1 MKKSNYKKLTFFAL
15 LLSCFCQL
23 HNAFSQDLPFSE
35 NLKAYFKFDG
45 DLNSTF
51 PEISGSASAT
61 LANDRFGNA
70 NSALQFDGV
79 DDTFSFSID
88 EVLSSNFSFCFR
100 AKPES
105 TTTNIG
111 EFTSG
116 TGFLSSNPQNPLL
129 YSNNAGTSA
138 KGFGIDLG
146 TNGLSIV
153 LHGTSLYTTSLNH
166 SGSHVGWENYSF
178 VIENN
183 QGMVYKDRTL
193 LKEGLSSGSIIRS
206 SGISFGSNPSSVVGG
221 GHNFRGSLDDLY
233 IFDRTLSLSEVSSLW
248 NDSPENFASIAP
260 LSISENQAT
269 GTVVGEFNA
278 TDPDGDGMTYQLVS
292 GAGDTNNALFIL
304 ESNGTLKTAVVLDHE
319 QNPGP
324 LSVRVQVKDDYNATT
339 EGNFSVTI
347 IDTVDFT
354 IVLNGENNNGSVTG
368 AGQYDEGVSVNL
380 VATPSLGYLFNG
392 WSGDL
397 VSSDENETITV
408 SDDYNITA
416 TFAQDT
422 GDTDDDGLSN
432 YYELAIL
439 GTNPESADTD
449 GDGFSDLDE
458 NATGIDPTF
467 ANTALY
473 DFQVGRES
481 TARSE
486 GNATGYQA
494 GFAEGNASG
503 IAWVQQN
510 LSAYSLVSEA
520 DKNATDLSNYLGGIS
535 DGNISGIN
543 FVRNHPATYGLY
555 TEEEKNASDANS
567 YTTGFTDGNT
577 SGYAQ
582 GVEDGN
588 GSGINYFRNN
598 PATYG
603 LFTEEEKNA
612 SDANSYNTG
621 FTDGNTSGYAQGVS
635 DGNTSGIQ
643 LVVNSPLSYQLFTL
657 AEKEVSDAQAHE
669 LGYSDGDAAG
679 YALGLV
685 DGNQSGVQWL
695 QENSEQFGFYTKEQQ
710 TSTQETSQTEGV
722 TNAQDEVSSNG
733 LSSLTYLEY
742 VRQVSTLYLSG
753 WHHKEGMGWLWTDKQ
768 TFPFVFRKE
777 SESQPEGWLY
787 FSPLPEQASA
797 PFYDYLRKEWVGTP

>member
-1 MKKSNYKKLTFFAL
+1 VT
-15 LLSCFCQL
+15 
-23 HNAFSQDLPFSE
+23 
-35 NLKAYFKFDG
+35 
-45 DLNSTF
+45 
-51 PEISGSASAT
+51 AS
-61 LANDRFGNA
+61 LGY
-70 NSALQFDGV
+70 
-79 DDTFSFSID
+79 
-88 EVLSSNFSFCFR
+88 
-100 AKPES
+100 
-105 TTTNIG
+105 
-111 EFTSG
+111 TS
-116 TGFLSSNPQNPLL
+116 
-129 YSNNAGTSA
+129 
-138 KGFGIDLG
+138 
-146 TNGLSIV
+146 
-153 LHGTSLYTTSLNH
+153 
-166 SGSHVGWENYSF
+166 
-178 VIENN
+178 
-183 QGMVYKDRTL
+183 
-193 LKEGLSSGSIIRS
+193 
-206 SGISFGSNPSSVVGG
+206 
-221 GHNFRGSLDDLY
+221 
-233 IFDRTLSLSEVSSLW
+233 SLSEWKHYTFISDTNKAKLYINGSFIKNGLQMSNLYCGSSFTFGTTPPIPSRHYFKGQIDDLHIYDRVLLASEIPTLY
-248 NDSPENFASIAP
+248 NSAPESLNSLAS
-260 LSISENQAT
+260 LSISENQAI
-269 GTVVGEFNA
+269 GTLVGEFNA

-292 GAGDTNNALFIL
+292 GEGDTNNALFIL
-304 ESNGTLKTAVVLDHE
+304 DTNGTLKTVTILDHE
-319 QNPGP
+319 ENPGP

-354 IVLNGENNNGSVTG
+354 IVLNVENNGSVTG
-368 AGQYDEGVSVNL
+368 AGQYDEGASVNL
-380 VATPSLGYLFNG
+380 AATPSLGYLFNG

-397 VSSDENETITV
+397 VSSDANETITV

-422 GDTDDDGLSN
+422 EDTDDDGLSN

-458 NATGIDPTF
+458 NSTGLDPTV

-473 DFQVGRES
+473 DFQAGREN

-494 GFAEGNASG
+494 GLAEGNASG

-520 DKNATDLSNYLGGIS
+520 DKNATDLTNYLGGIS

-543 FVRNHPATYGLY
+543 FVRNHPATYGL
-555 TEEEKNASDANS
+555 
-567 YTTGFTDGNT
+567 
-577 SGYAQ
+577 
-582 GVEDGN
+582 
-588 GSGINYFRNN
+588 
-598 PATYG
+598 
-603 LFTEEEKNA
+603 FTEEEKNA

-621 FTDGNTSGYAQGVS
+621 FMDGNTSGYALGVEDGNESGINYFRNNPGTYGLYTEEEKNASDANSYNTGFMDGNTSGYAQGVS
-635 DGNTSGIQ
+635 VGNTSGIQ
-643 LVVNSPLSYQLFTL
+643 LVVNSPSSYQLFTL
-657 AEKEVSDAQAHE
+657 EEKEVSDAQAYA
-669 LGYSDGDAAG
+669 LGYSDGDVAG

-695 QENSEQFGFYTKEQQ
+695 QENSEQFGFYTEEQQ

>member
-61 LANDRFGNA
+61 LATDRFGNA

-166 SGSHVGWENYSF
+166 SGSHVGWGNYSF

-183 QGMVYKDRTL
+183 QGRVYKDRTL
-193 LKEGLSSGSIIRS
+193 LKEGLSSGPVIRS
-206 SGISFGSNPSSVVGG
+206 SGIAFGSNPSSVVGG
-221 GHNFRGSLDDLY
+221 GHNFRGFLDDLY

-248 NDSPENFASIAP
+248 NDSPENFASLAP
-260 LSISENQAT
+260 LSISENQAI

-292 GAGDTNNALFIL
+292 GEGDTNNALFIL
-304 ESNGTLKTAVVLDHE
+304 ETNGTLKTVTILDHE
-319 QNPGP
+319 ENPGP

-354 IVLNGENNNGSVTG
+354 IVLNVENNGSVTG
-368 AGQYDEGVSVNL
+368 AGQYDEGASVNL
-380 VATPSLGYLFNG
+380 AATPGLGYLFNG

-458 NATGIDPTF
+458 NATGIDPTV

-473 DFQVGRES
+473 DFQAGRES

-543 FVRNHPATYGLY
+543 FVRNYPGTYGLF
-555 TEEEKNASDANS
+555 TEAEKNASDANS
-567 YTTGFTDGNT
+567 YNTGFTDGNT
-577 SGYAQ
+577 SGYAL

-588 GSGINYFRNN
+588 ESGINYFRNN
-598 PATYG
+598 PGTYG

-612 SDANSYNTG
+612 SNANSYNTG

-643 LVVNSPLSYQLFTL
+643 LVVNSPSSYQLFTL
-657 AEKEVSDAQAHE
+657 EEKEVSDAQAYE
-669 LGYSDGDAAG
+669 LGYSDGDVAG

-797 PFYDYLRKEWVGTP
+797 PFYDYLRKEWGGTP